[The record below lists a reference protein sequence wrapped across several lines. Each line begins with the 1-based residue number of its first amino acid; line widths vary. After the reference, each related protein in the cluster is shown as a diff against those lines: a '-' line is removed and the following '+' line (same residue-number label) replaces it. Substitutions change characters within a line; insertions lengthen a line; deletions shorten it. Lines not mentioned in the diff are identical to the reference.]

1 MRKKGLWSIA
11 VAACTG
17 VCLTAAP
24 VFAAGEY
31 TVTIRPGNVA
41 RFTEEF
47 LQEYMALGAQVTEK
61 TGSIKV
67 KVAAGETI
75 PMLPP
80 PQDLVYGEEY
90 QDRYVMNTD
99 WYPQAEVV
107 SGNEDLVVKYDAVTD
122 AVEYRIRY
130 VDSQSEEDV
139 QTPVI
144 AQGNIGDVVSYFPEQ
159 VENYTCSM
167 GRQSLTLTADSRE
180 NEITFYYT
188 STAEPVVNEVEVP
201 GDTITRTETV
211 PGDTRVVSQP
221 AGTGT
226 GTAGTGAAGT
236 AGTGTAGTG
245 TAGTGTAG
253 TGTAGTGN
261 AGTGTQTDTTG
272 SGTEEGTQA
281 AGEDTEA
288 IEGEDVPLGQQ
299 DLDGEEEEDTGDGT
313 SKIEEEEVPLAQANL
328 EEEGG
333 MHTAPLI
340 AAGVVV
346 AAGAAGRKP
355 ETKQVSHGCFLRG
368 CRF

>member
-75 PMLPP
+75 PMLPTP

-144 AQGNIGDVVSYFPEQ
+144 AQGNIGDVVSYFPE
-159 VENYTCSM
+159 
-167 GRQSLTLTADSRE
+167 
-180 NEITFYYT
+180 
-188 STAEPVVNEVEVP
+188 
-201 GDTITRTETV
+201 
-211 PGDTRVVSQP
+211 
-221 AGTGT
+221 
-226 GTAGTGAAGT
+226 
-236 AGTGTAGTG
+236 
-245 TAGTGTAG
+245 
-253 TGTAGTGN
+253 
-261 AGTGTQTDTTG
+261 
-272 SGTEEGTQA
+272 
-281 AGEDTEA
+281 
-288 IEGEDVPLGQQ
+288 
-299 DLDGEEEEDTGDGT
+299 
-313 SKIEEEEVPLAQANL
+313 
-328 EEEGG
+328 
-333 MHTAPLI
+333 
-340 AAGVVV
+340 
-346 AAGAAGRKP
+346 
-355 ETKQVSHGCFLRG
+355 
-368 CRF
+368 

>member
-1 MRKKGLWSIA
+1 M
-11 VAACTG
+11 
-17 VCLTAAP
+17 
-24 VFAAGEY
+24 
-31 TVTIRPGNVA
+31 
-41 RFTEEF
+41 
-47 LQEYMALGAQVTEK
+47 
-61 TGSIKV
+61 
-67 KVAAGETI
+67 
-75 PMLPP
+75 
-80 PQDLVYGEEY
+80 
-90 QDRYVMNTD
+90 TD
-99 WYPQAEVV
+99 
-107 SGNEDLVVKYDAVTD
+107 T
-122 AVEYRIRY
+122 VEYRIRY

-346 AAGAAGRKP
+346 AAGAAGGLWYFLKRK
-355 ETKQVSHGCFLRG
+355 R
-368 CRF
+368 

>member
-75 PMLPP
+75 SMLPT

-122 AVEYRIRY
+122 TVEYRIRY

-221 AGTGT
+221 AGT
-226 GTAGTGAAGT
+226 
-236 AGTGTAGTG
+236 
-245 TAGTGTAG
+245 
-253 TGTAGTGN
+253 GTGN